1 MIQSPNTLLHLETFK
16 AVTLTLIKEM
26 REQILNFLCKISKK
40 KRYIVLYIGLC
51 SQVTRYLN
59 QYIQHLS
66 LSSPGLAFKKKNKK
80 TKKTKNKPSK
90 FLFCSVSQE
99 KQHIVFPISS
109 FSGSVILYLILNF
122 TWSRG
127 SFSGNC
133 SLHLMRYNSFCTC
146 NILPFFVPVEI

>member
-16 AVTLTLIKEM
+16 AVTLILMKEM
-26 REQILNFLCKISKK
+26 REQILNFLCKISKKK

-66 LSSPGLAFKKKNKK
+66 LSSGLAFKKK
-80 TKKTKNKPSK
+80 TKTKNKPSK

>member
-1 MIQSPNTLLHLETFK
+1 MQDKQKKKVYCSIHW
-16 AVTLTLIKEM
+16 AVFTGH
-26 REQILNFLCKISKK
+26 KISQSIYSTFIPFFSWFSFQEKNQKK
-40 KRYIVLYIGLC
+40 
-51 SQVTRYLN
+51 Q
-59 QYIQHLS
+59 
-66 LSSPGLAFKKKNKK
+66 KKKN
-80 TKKTKNKPSK
+80 KNKPSK